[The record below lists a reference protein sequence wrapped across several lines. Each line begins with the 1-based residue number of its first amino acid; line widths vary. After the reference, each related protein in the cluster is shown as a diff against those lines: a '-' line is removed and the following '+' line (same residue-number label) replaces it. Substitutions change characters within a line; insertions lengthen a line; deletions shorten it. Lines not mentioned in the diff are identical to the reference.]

1 MRTLVLVAMQNI
13 TSQHLRPH
21 VFRETNKKK
30 VQRLDVKITGT
41 GTALTW
47 ER

>member
-13 TSQHLRPH
+13 TSQHLRPQ
-21 VFRETNKKK
+21 VFRETNKKG
-30 VQRLDVKITGT
+30 VQRLDVEITGT

-47 ER
+47 EL